1 LEPPLFV
8 RHRSVLVA
16 LVAICVAGDGTA
28 LGAQRPDS
36 TVDLT
41 FFRPTDL
48 LWVGGFALASY
59 GVSRFDPRI
68 AQYFQRPSAQDDAAK
83 RNFAENFTKLQETSL
98 TLAGVAT
105 YGIGKLSKS
114 RTVADIGLHV
124 TEAVVAA
131 SVTSQIIRGPMGRS
145 RPEVTNFED
154 QYDFHPFAGFTQFKF
169 RAYPSIHTSS
179 SFAAAT
185 VLTLETARRNPR
197 ATWVVAPLTYL
208 LASTPAYSRMYLGQ
222 HWASDIFMGA
232 FFGVFYGARVVDYS
246 HDHPDNRFDRFFL
259 GREPTEGIRLDY
271 RSGRGATLSYGLTF

>member
-1 LEPPLFV
+1 M

-16 LVAICVAGDGTA
+16 LLSLCAAGNTA
-28 LGAQRPDS
+28 VLNAQQPDS
-36 TVDLT
+36 TANLT

-48 LWVGGFALASY
+48 LWVGGFAIASY

-68 AQYFQRPSAQDDAAK
+68 AQYFQRPAAQDDAGK

-98 TLAGVAT
+98 TLAGIAT

-114 RTVADIGLHV
+114 RTVADIGLHI

-131 SVTSQIIRGPMGRS
+131 SATSQIIRGPLGRA

-154 QYDFHPFAGFTQFKF
+154 QYDFRPFAGFTQFKF

-208 LASTPAYSRMYLGQ
+208 VAATPAYSRMYLGQ

-232 FFGVFYGARVVDYS
+232 FFGIFYGARVVDYS

-259 GREPTEGIRLDY
+259 GRLPTDGIRLDY
-271 RSGRGATLSYGLTF
+271 RGGTGATLSYGLTF